1 MFDITSKRLRFFMVS
16 GVMILIGIIFLSIG
30 GLQMGNEFKSGSQL
44 RVSFDEQVVSQSD
57 LRTALADMGYGNA
70 VIQSEITASGQ
81 GDFLIRTGE
90 ISGAAKVQMVD
101 DLGAKFGAVTEL
113 EFNNVSPEVATETGR
128 NAIIAVAVASIGIL
142 LYVTW
147 AFRRMPRPFRYGTCG
162 IIALVH
168 DVLVVVGVFA
178 IFGFALDW
186 QINVMFITGVLA
198 VIGYSINNT
207 VVIFDRIRENI
218 TRGVSNDFEVVVNF
232 SIVETLGRSI
242 NTSLTTL
249 IVAVALLLFVGT
261 SILNFAVVL
270 IIGILVGTYS
280 SMFVAPL
287 LLLAWEKRDWKKLA
301 AKMAQRESGA
311 I

>member
-1 MFDITSKRLRFFMVS
+1 MFNLTSKRFKFFMIS
-16 GVMILIGIIFLSIG
+16 GAVILLGIIFLAIG
-30 GLQMGNEFKSGSQL
+30 GLQLGNEFKSGSQL
-44 RVSFDEQVVSQSD
+44 RISFDEQVVSQTELRGTLSD
-57 LRTALADMGYGNA
+57 LGYGSA
-70 VIQSEITASGQ
+70 TVQSEITASGQ
-81 GDFLIRTGE
+81 GDYLIRTHE
-90 ISGAAKVQMVD
+90 ISGAEKVQLVS
-101 DLGAKFGAVTEL
+101 DLGTQFGAVTEL

-128 NAIIAVAVASIGIL
+128 NAIIAVVVASIGIL

-162 IIALVH
+162 IIALAH
-168 DVLVVVGVFA
+168 DVLVVVGLFA

-218 TRGVSNDFEVVVNF
+218 TRGISNDFEVVVNF
-232 SIVETLGRSI
+232 SIVETMGRSI

-287 LLLAWEKRDWKKLA
+287 LLLAWEKKDWKKITA
-301 AKMAQRESGA
+301 RFQRGA
-311 I
+311 STI

>member
-1 MFDITSKRLRFFMVS
+1 MVS

-81 GDFLIRTGE
+81 GDYLIRTSE
-90 ISGAAKVQMVD
+90 ISGAAKVKLVE
-101 DLGAKFGAVTEL
+101 DLGATFGAVTEL

>member
-1 MFDITSKRLRFFMVS
+1 MIS
-16 GVMILIGIIFLSIG
+16 GAVILLGIIFLAIG
-30 GLQMGNEFKSGSQL
+30 GLQLGNEFKSGSQL
-44 RVSFDEQVVSQSD
+44 RVSFDEQAVSQTD
-57 LRTALADMGYGNA
+57 LRGTLGDLGYGSA
-70 VIQSEITASGQ
+70 TIQSEITSSGQ
-81 GDFLIRTGE
+81 GDYLIRTRE
-90 ISGAAKVQMVD
+90 ITGDAKVQLVN
-101 DLGAKFGAVTEL
+101 DLAAKYGAVTEL

-128 NAIIAVAVASIGIL
+128 NAIIAVVVASIGIL

-168 DVLVVVGVFA
+168 DVLVVIGLFA

-218 TRGVSNDFEVVVNF
+218 TRGISNDFEVVVNF

-242 NTSLTTL
+242 NTSLTTM

-287 LLLAWEKRDWKKLA
+287 LLLAWEKKDWKKISA
-301 AKMAQRESGA
+301 RFQRGSST

>member
-1 MFDITSKRLRFFMVS
+1 MFNLTSKRLKFFMIS
-16 GVMILIGIIFLSIG
+16 GAVILLGIVFLSIG
-30 GLQMGNEFKSGSQL
+30 GLQLGNEFKSGSQL
-44 RVSFDEQVVSQSD
+44 RVSFDEQIVNQPE
-57 LRTALADMGYGNA
+57 LREALADLGYANA
-70 VIQSEITASGQ
+70 IIQSEITASGQ

-90 ISGAAKVQMVD
+90 ISGAAKVQLVD
-101 DLGAKFGAVTEL
+101 DLGARFGAVTEL

-128 NAIIAVAVASIGIL
+128 NAIIAVAVASIGIM

-162 IIALVH
+162 ILALAH
-168 DVLVVVGVFA
+168 DVLVVVGLFA

-218 TRGVSNDFEVVVNF
+218 TRGISNDFEVVVNF

-270 IIGILVGTYS
+270 IIGVIVGMYS

-287 LLLAWEKRDWKKLA
+287 LLLAWDKRDWKKLGA
-301 AKMAQRESGA
+301 RFQRESEA

>member
-1 MFDITSKRLRFFMVS
+1 MFDITSKRLRFFLVS
-16 GVMILIGIIFLSIG
+16 GAVILLGIVFLSIG
-30 GLQMGNEFKSGSQL
+30 GLQLGNEFKSGSQL
-44 RVSFDEQVVSQSD
+44 RISFDEQVVTQPVLRDALSD
-57 LRTALADMGYGNA
+57 LGYGSA
-70 VIQSEITASGQ
+70 IVQSEITASGQ

-90 ISGAAKVQMVD
+90 ISGDAKVQLVN
-101 DLGAKFGAVTEL
+101 DLGARFGAVTEL

-128 NAIIAVAVASIGIL
+128 NAIIAVVVASIGIM

-162 IIALVH
+162 ILALAH
-168 DVLVVVGVFA
+168 DVLVVVGIFA

-218 TRGVSNDFEVVVNF
+218 TRGISNDFEVVVNF

-270 IIGILVGTYS
+270 IIGVIVGTYS

-287 LLLAWEKRDWKKLA
+287 LLLAWEKRDWKKISA
-301 AKMAQRESGA
+301 RFQRESGA
-311 I
+311 V

>member
-1 MFDITSKRLRFFMVS
+1 MFNLTSKRLRFFMIS
-16 GVMILIGIIFLSIG
+16 GAVILLGIIFLSIG
-30 GLQMGNEFKSGSQL
+30 GLQLGNEFKSGSQL
-44 RVSFDEQVVSQSD
+44 RISFDEQTVSQTE
-57 LRTALADMGYGNA
+57 LRSTLADLGYPSA
-70 VIQSEITASGQ
+70 TIQSEITTSGQ
-81 GDFLIRTGE
+81 GDYLIRTRE
-90 ISGAAKVQMVD
+90 ITGNDKVQLVA
-101 DLGAKFGAVTEL
+101 DLGAKYGAVTEL

-128 NAIIAVAVASIGIL
+128 NAIIAVAVAAIGIL

-162 IIALVH
+162 IIALLH
-168 DVLVVVGVFA
+168 DILVVVGLFA

-218 TRGVSNDFEVVVNF
+218 TRGISNDFEVVVNF

-287 LLLAWEKRDWKKLA
+287 LLLAWEKRDWKKISA
-301 AKMAQRESGA
+301 RFQRGSEA

>member
-1 MFDITSKRLRFFMVS
+1 MFNLTSKRLKFFMIS
-16 GVMILIGIIFLSIG
+16 GAVILLGIVFLSIG
-30 GLQMGNEFKSGSQL
+30 GLQLGNEFKSGSQL
-44 RVSFDEQVVSQSD
+44 RVSFDEQIVNQPE
-57 LRTALADMGYGNA
+57 LREALADLGYANA
-70 VIQSEITASGQ
+70 IIQSEITASGQ

-90 ISGAAKVQMVD
+90 ISGAAKVQLVD
-101 DLGAKFGAVTEL
+101 DLGARFGAVTEL

-128 NAIIAVAVASIGIL
+128 NAIIAVAVASIGIM

-162 IIALVH
+162 ILALAH
-168 DVLVVVGVFA
+168 DVLVVVGLFA

-218 TRGVSNDFEVVVNF
+218 TRGISNAFEVVVNF

-270 IIGILVGTYS
+270 IIGVIVGTYS

-287 LLLAWEKRDWKKLA
+287 LLLAWEKRDWKKLSGRF
-301 AKMAQRESGA
+301 QRESEV

>member
-1 MFDITSKRLRFFMVS
+1 MIS
-16 GVMILIGIIFLSIG
+16 GAVILLGIIFLSIG
-30 GLQMGNEFKSGSQL
+30 GLQLGNEFKSGSQL
-44 RVSFDEQVVSQSD
+44 RISFDEQTVSQTE
-57 LRTALADMGYGNA
+57 LRSTLADLGYPSA
-70 VIQSEITASGQ
+70 TIQSEITTSGQ
-81 GDFLIRTGE
+81 GDYLIRTRE
-90 ISGAAKVQMVD
+90 ITGNDKFQLVA
-101 DLGAKFGAVTEL
+101 DLGAKYGAVTEL

-128 NAIIAVAVASIGIL
+128 NAIIAVAVAAIGIL

-162 IIALVH
+162 IIALLH
-168 DVLVVVGVFA
+168 DILVVVGLFA

-218 TRGVSNDFEVVVNF
+218 TRGISNDFEVVVNF

-270 IIGILVGTYS
+270 IIGIVVGTYS
-280 SMFVAPL
+280 SLFVAPL
-287 LLLAWEKRDWKKLA
+287 LLLAWEKRDWKKISA
-301 AKMAQRESGA
+301 RFQRESGSV
-311 I
+311 

>member
-1 MFDITSKRLRFFMVS
+1 
-16 GVMILIGIIFLSIG
+16 
-30 GLQMGNEFKSGSQL
+30 
-44 RVSFDEQVVSQSD
+44 VV
-57 LRTALADMGYGNA
+57 
-70 VIQSEITASGQ
+70 
-81 GDFLIRTGE
+81 
-90 ISGAAKVQMVD
+90 
-101 DLGAKFGAVTEL
+101 
-113 EFNNVSPEVATETGR
+113 
-128 NAIIAVAVASIGIL
+128 VASIGIL

-147 AFRRMPRPFRYGTCG
+147 AFRRMPRPFRYGACG
-162 IIALVH
+162 IIALAH
-168 DVLVVVGVFA
+168 DLLVVVGLFA

-218 TRGVSNDFEVVVNF
+218 TRGISNDFEVVVNF
-232 SIVETLGRSI
+232 SIVETMGRSI

-270 IIGILVGTYS
+270 IIGVLVGTYS

-287 LLLAWEKRDWKKLA
+287 LLLAWEKKDWKKITA
-301 AKMAQRESGA
+301 RFQRGA
-311 I
+311 STI